1 MQPYDKKAWQQID
14 DHRRRS
20 EARRRAVVPE
30 RVREIG
36 KELAARGKE
45 GFEQL
50 PGSAQLQLVIGEAM
64 SGAVSTIGT
73 VAAASVIHRRVL
85 RRYERHGHALQRIE
99 SIQDLDLEVSDAVFP
114 RCQRLVYMSGSFAQ
128 GGYAGAMSSASEV
141 GAVIGGVAGAGAGA
155 VPGALALAGVLAL
168 DAVATLGAAAR
179 VVAATAALYG
189 YDPNDPGEE
198 LFMASVVGVATAGS
212 QGAKITAHRE
222 LNHVSGL
229 LARRATKAALSETNL
244 ARVLSK
250 VWPRLVERMTHR
262 QMGKAVPALG
272 IALGAGLNA
281 SLMKRV
287 SDEAYYAYRER
298 RLRDRYGDNRMGIS
312 DPPGEVVD
320 GTLVLD
326 LLEDDGGVNSLQ
338 RTLSDSSRQGRPSTS
353 TLYSEGS

>member
-1 MQPYDKKAWQQID
+1 MQGDENRTKADMQPYDEKAWRQIED
-14 DHRRRS
+14 RRRRI
-20 EARRRAVVPE
+20 EGGRVRTVVPE

-36 KELAARGKE
+36 KEVAVRGKE
-45 GFEQL
+45 RFEQL
-50 PGSAQLQLVIGEAM
+50 PGSDQLQQVIGEAM
-64 SGAVSTIGT
+64 RGAVSTIGT
-73 VAAASVIHRRVL
+73 AAAASVIQRAVL
-85 RRYERHGHALQRIE
+85 RRYERHGHALERIE
-99 SIQDLDLEVSDAVFP
+99 AIQNLDLEVSDAVFP
-114 RCQRLVYMSGSFAQ
+114 RRQRLVYMSGSAVE

-141 GAVIGGVAGAGAGA
+141 GAVVGGVAGAGAGA

-198 LFMASVVGVATAGS
+198 LFMASVLGVATAGS

-244 ARVLSK
+244 VRVLSK
-250 VWPRLVERMTHR
+250 VWPRLVERLTHR

-272 IALGAGLNA
+272 IVLGAGLNA

-287 SDEAYYAYRER
+287 SDEAYFAYRER
-298 RLRDRYGDNRMGIS
+298 RLQDRYSHDRVGIS

-326 LLEDDGGVNSLQ
+326 LLEDDGEAEQPAEDAV
-338 RTLSDSSRQGRPSTS
+338 
-353 TLYSEGS
+353 